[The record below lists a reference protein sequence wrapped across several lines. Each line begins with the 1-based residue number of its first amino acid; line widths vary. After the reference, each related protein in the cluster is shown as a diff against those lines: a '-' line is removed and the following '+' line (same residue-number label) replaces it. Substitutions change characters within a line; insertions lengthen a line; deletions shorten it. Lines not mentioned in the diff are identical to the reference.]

1 MEWVLIALVAGGGGF
16 MAKRWRQR
24 VVLRRDEQEE
34 LDGVR
39 QLADEDVTLLGE
51 QLQRLDRQVEGR
63 ELDEPTR
70 VDYQTALD
78 SYESAQRTV
87 PRIRSA
93 DEISKITDTL
103 SSGRYALACVQARVA
118 GRPLPELRVPCFFNP
133 QHGPSVTDVMWN
145 RPAARGTVIVPACA
159 QDAARVANREAPE
172 VRQVKIGSRMIPY
185 WEAGAAYHPYCQG
198 YFHGAAAMAWAY
210 TPAPAYLAAA
220 DSASHGV
227 GVVASTG
234 AGGADLMAGA
244 AGTAVSHHRPPAA
257 RHRRSRGQ
265 PRVPSLHAVLTD
277 ALTWGNAGGRN
288 RDRTCLTQGCPHP
301 V

>member
-24 VVLRRDEQEE
+24 VVLRREEQKE

-39 QLADEDVTLLGE
+39 QLANEDVTLLGE

-103 SSGRYALACVQARVA
+103 SSGRHALVCVQARVA
-118 GRPLPELRVPCFFNP
+118 GRPLPEFRVPCFFNP

-159 QDAARVANREAPE
+159 QDAARVANRESPE
-172 VRQVKIGSRMIPY
+172 VRQVKIGSRMVPY

-198 YFHGAAAMAWAY
+198 YFNNSAAMAWAF
-210 TPAPAYLAAA
+210 APATFLAA
-220 DSASHGV
+220 SAGH
-227 GVVASTG
+227 G
-234 AGGADLMAGA
+234 AGGGFD
-244 AGTAVSHHRPPAA
+244 
-257 RHRRSRGQ
+257 
-265 PRVPSLHAVLTD
+265 
-277 ALTWGNAGGRN
+277 GGSGF
-288 RDRTCLTQGCPHP
+288 DSGGGGFDGGGGI
-301 V
+301 